1 MFLIWIPATLQY
13 EPYHKINLIWD
24 RCEKVLYLV
33 LDLALNSYFIYLV
46 KTKLI
51 SGGINKYWAL
61 FRFNMAMIVVSI
73 SMDILIVAMMSL
85 DNPLLYM
92 QFHPVAYMIKL
103 NIEMSMA
110 HLIGKIARSADGST
124 DPYSDHKTTS
134 TGHGIK
140 LSTRNQRRSGGAGA
154 AFGTSSRAD
163 HSKIHFDPTASHVG
177 DDKEDDIR
185 YHAWVSA
192 GPAPGRNRDDGDRD
206 GARTPGLSM
215 VDEET
220 GHHIHNKHA
229 DDFVIT
235 KDTSVLIT
243 SEPVAR
249 DDRAPSE
256 SSSASTRYLGA

>member
-1 MFLIWIPATLQY
+1 
-13 EPYHKINLIWD
+13 
-24 RCEKVLYLV
+24 
-33 LDLALNSYFIYLV
+33 
-46 KTKLI
+46 
-51 SGGINKYWAL
+51 
-61 FRFNMAMIVVSI
+61 MIVVSI

-124 DPYSDHKTTS
+124 DPYSDKHGTVTD
-134 TGHGIK
+134 HGIK
-140 LSTRNQRRSGGAGA
+140 LSSRNKRRSGGAAA

-163 HSKIHFDPTASHVG
+163 HSKIQFNPTASQMG
-177 DDKEDDIR
+177 DDKDDMR

-192 GPAPGRNRDDGDRD
+192 GPGQNRDHGDRD
-206 GARTPGLSM
+206 GSRTPGLSM
-215 VDEET
+215 VDEEA
-220 GHHIHNKHA
+220 GHNHNKHA

-243 SEPVAR
+243 TEPVVR

-256 SSSASTRYLGA
+256 SSSASTRYMGA